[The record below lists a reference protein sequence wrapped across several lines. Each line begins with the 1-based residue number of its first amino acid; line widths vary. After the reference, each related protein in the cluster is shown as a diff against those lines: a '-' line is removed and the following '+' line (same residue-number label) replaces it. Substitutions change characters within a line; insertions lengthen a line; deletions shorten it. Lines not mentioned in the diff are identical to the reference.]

1 MNAYSIEINIKS
13 DSKSNYIKEFED
25 KLANAPQAQRYIDIS
40 IDHNS
45 FPSILTLIN
54 DEYGWMLFFR
64 YDGDAGFH
72 TINKNYD
79 GNDFDVLE
87 YYLSNGQL
95 DEYPAKYALNRRTI
109 VNCLKEFIVTG
120 KAPEYID
127 WINDSSDGSKSPND
141 IVMQI

>member
-1 MNAYSIEINIKS
+1 MNAYSIEISIKS
-13 DSKSNYIKEFED
+13 DSKNNYIKEFED
-25 KLANAPQAQRYIDIS
+25 KLVNAPQAHRYIEIS

-95 DEYPAKYALNRRTI
+95 DEYPAKYT
-109 VNCLKEFIVTG
+109 LKEFILTRKV
-120 KAPEYID
+120 PEYID
-127 WINDSSDGSKSPND
+127 WINDSSDGNKSPND
-141 IVMQI
+141 KFNAN